1 MPTEPVQQ
9 IAVPSGLSACLLLVP
24 LRGQEP
30 FRKQAAIPD
39 WGRFGN
45 EMNPSESPTTSRKP
59 GDFLA
64 LAVWATVGAVV
75 LLFILF
81 QAGQWYLRG
90 IDRRE
95 KAEVKL
101 IFSQAIADGT
111 IYDPPIHQDA
121 FLVTSRHGNDPYSVW
136 FTNSKGEK
144 AGFFVSKSFPN
155 HPLWTF
161 KDLNRRQPDF
171 YRNRLTNK

>member
-1 MPTEPVQQ
+1 MT
-9 IAVPSGLSACLLLVP
+9 
-24 LRGQEP
+24 
-30 FRKQAAIPD
+30 
-39 WGRFGN
+39 
-45 EMNPSESPTTSRKP
+45 PSEGPNVSRKL

-64 LAVWATVGAVV
+64 LVVWGIVGAIV

-95 KAEVKL
+95 RAEVKL

-121 FLVTSRHGNDPYSVW
+121 FIVTSRHGNDPYSVW
-136 FTNSKGEK
+136 FTNSEGER
-144 AGFFVSKSFPN
+144 AGFFVSKSFPY

-161 KDLNRRQPDF
+161 KDLTRRQPDF
-171 YRNRLTNK
+171 YRNRLINE